1 MIICVCNNISE
12 KKIEE
17 ILNTKIEK
25 NERIYSI
32 KDLNKEIPIC
42 NNCYACFNDVKKI
55 IEKKNQLL
63 EADIFDVRNKIYAIE
78 KICTIRYI
86 FFGFWVKI
94 PER

>member
-32 KDLNKEIPIC
+32 RDLNKEIPIC

-55 IEKKNQLL
+55 IEKKNNQ
-63 EADIFDVRNKIYAIE
+63 EIKETEDEHIECHIKSVFDE
-78 KICTIRYI
+78 DDP
-86 FFGFWVKI
+86 F
-94 PER
+94 E